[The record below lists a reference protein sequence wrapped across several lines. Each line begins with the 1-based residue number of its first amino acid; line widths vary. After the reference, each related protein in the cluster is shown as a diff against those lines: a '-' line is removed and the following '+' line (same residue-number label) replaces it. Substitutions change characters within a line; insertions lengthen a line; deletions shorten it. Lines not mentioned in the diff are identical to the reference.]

1 MTAPHHRGALEAL
14 NAARPAIA
22 RLGVSQGPED
32 RAADLIEG
40 WSAVETA
47 LRSLVGGSAHAGQA
61 LIRELRSKQVITFD
75 QGNALAEF
83 HSAAERSREP
93 AYSPTDA
100 DINAARD
107 AFLKLESG
115 LMAAVAGE
123 PLHVG
128 GGAPYGGGPGH
139 AAPAAAAAAGG
150 TAAGVSA
157 ADAPVITPPRAG
169 AARMFAPPHAPKW
182 VRGVLGAVLL
192 LALVGSGWWAY
203 VKYGGGSELD
213 EAVRLYNSGRTQEA
227 AAAFERVARE
237 NPGDAR
243 PHIYLARMARQAG
256 NMTLARDEA
265 TKAVTA
271 DPQNSLAHGEMARYL
286 MAAGNWDLAR
296 QFWVR
301 ALQANPNDK
310 AAQGYLGC
318 TLARLQRYDDARR
331 WLERAGQGEWSVCA
345 QQIPPAG
352 AYPPGQYPP
361 GQMPPGQMPPG
372 QMPPGQYPPAQMPPA
387 NYQPPYPPG
396 TVPRTP

>member
-22 RLGVSQGPED
+22 RLGASQGPED

-47 LRSLVGGSAHAGQA
+47 LRSLVGGSAQAGQP
-61 LIRELRSKQVITFD
+61 LIRELRSRQVITFD

-83 HSAAERSREP
+83 HSAAERSRLP
-93 AYSPTDA
+93 SYAPTDA
-100 DINAARD
+100 DINSARD

-115 LMAAVAGE
+115 LMAAVSGE

-128 GGAPYGGGPGH
+128 GHAPGAGTG
-139 AAPAAAAAAGG
+139 AAGAGAAGAAAAG
-150 TAAGVSA
+150 ASA
-157 ADAPVITPPRAG
+157 PGLEGPPIVAPRSG
-169 AARMFAPPHAPKW
+169 AARIFAPPYAPKW
-182 VRGVLGAVLL
+182 VRGLLGAVLL
-192 LALVGSGWWAY
+192 LALVGSGWWAW

-213 EAVRLYNSGRTQEA
+213 EAIRLYNAGRTQEA
-227 AAAFERVARE
+227 AAAFDRVARE

-265 TKAVTA
+265 TKAVNA
-271 DPQNSLAHGEMARYL
+271 DPKSSLAHGEMARYL

-301 ALQANPNDK
+301 ALQANPDDK

-352 AYPPGQYPP
+352 AYPPGALPP
-361 GQMPPGQMPPG
+361 GQYPPG
-372 QMPPGQYPPAQMPPA
+372 QMPPGQYPPAQVPPA
-387 NYQPPYPPG
+387 NYQPGYPQG
-396 TVPRTP
+396 TVPPNP